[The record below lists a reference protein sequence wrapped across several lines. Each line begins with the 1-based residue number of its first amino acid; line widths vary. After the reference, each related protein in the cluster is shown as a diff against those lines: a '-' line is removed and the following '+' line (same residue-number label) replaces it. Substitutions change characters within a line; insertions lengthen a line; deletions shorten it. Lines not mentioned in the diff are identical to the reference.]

1 MSVQKDQLMV
11 RLLFWISLQCYC
23 CTLMIVSSE
32 NQMDDSFMKSQQ
44 FLDDC
49 NWCVLSDVRSVFLL
63 YTVIYF
69 WLSYMYIY
77 LYNRS
82 NCRFWAC
89 LFFLLWLLLFL
100 VRQSGERK
108 RESKHGVEQLIGACV
123 CVCLPHYSCA
133 SHIGKSCVATTT
145 MRMTM
150 TNSRH
155 QPARP
160 SPQHITIITNE
171 KVIYQQYYRN
181 RHSILFTAHFGHS
194 QSIYI

>member
-1 MSVQKDQLMV
+1 MTHLWN
-11 RLLFWISLQCYC
+11 LNNFWMTAIDVCSQTCVVCFFYIL
-23 CTLMIVSSE
+23 
-32 NQMDDSFMKSQQ
+32 SFI
-44 FLDDC
+44 FGYHIC
-49 NWCVLSDVRSVFLL
+49 
-63 YTVIYF
+63 I
-69 WLSYMYIY
+69 YIY
-77 LYNRS
+77 ITDRIVDS
-82 NCRFWAC
+82 ERVF
-89 LFFLLWLLLFL
+89 FFLLWLLFFL